1 MRIGQRLQRAEFAA
15 VEREAAAFGRWADT
29 LTPSETRA
37 FGAYAVAGLIAA
49 GHLPPLSTPGDDLRA
64 IAAALPSGPVPAT
77 AQNIAAH
84 QELIRLWQTYQQR
97 ETVGN
102 G

>member
-1 MRIGQRLQRAEFAA
+1 MNIGQRLQRAELATI
-15 VEREAAAFGRWADT
+15 EQEAAQFGRWADA

-37 FGAYAVAGLIAA
+37 FGAYAVAGLIVA
-49 GHLPPLSTPGDDLRA
+49 GHLPPLNTPGDDLRA

-84 QELIRLWQTYQQR
+84 QELIRLWR
-97 ETVGN
+97 EFEQGQ
-102 G
+102 